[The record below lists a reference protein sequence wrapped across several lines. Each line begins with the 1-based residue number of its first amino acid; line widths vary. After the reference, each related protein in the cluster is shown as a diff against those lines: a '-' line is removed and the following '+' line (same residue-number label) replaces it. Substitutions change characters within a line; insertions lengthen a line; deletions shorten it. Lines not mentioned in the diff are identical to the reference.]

1 MGILLG
7 LVCSSM
13 DMHTCLITAAYPPQY
28 RRRHYCDR
36 DHPDCIDIIVIVTS
50 ISSMSIALIK
60 NIIAIGIVNITVVTD
75 IIVTVAIVLVI
86 VIIVIID
93 LQGAS
98 IVNVITN
105 IASPPVFRLDLL
117 YQAIT
122 IHLPAFHYGGGV
134 R

>member
-1 MGILLG
+1 
-7 LVCSSM
+7 
-13 DMHTCLITAAYPPQY
+13 
-28 RRRHYCDR
+28 
-36 DHPDCIDIIVIVTS
+36 
-50 ISSMSIALIK
+50 MSIALIK

-105 IASPPVFRLDLL
+105 IVSPSVFRLDLL

-122 IHLPAFHYGGGV
+122 IHLPRVGARTNV
-134 R
+134 